1 MDLHRLE
8 IFCKLME
15 TRSFSKTGQE
25 LNLTQPTVS
34 GHIKT
39 LEEQIGLRLFDRHR
53 RMVRPTSAALVLQ
66 EFAEKMLDMSREAGF
81 ALERFRGRI
90 GGRLCLGGSTIP
102 GTYIMPQ
109 LIGKFHRIY
118 PETELRLVLDDT
130 TGLVARVAE
139 GEVEVGLVGALAS
152 RENVILEPVLED
164 QMVLV
169 APPDHRWASSGKP
182 VKVKN
187 LAETP
192 FIIREEGSGT
202 RAAMLESLKAH
213 GLSLEDLMV
222 VAEMG
227 STEAVRQSVKS
238 GLGVS
243 ILSRVAVDD
252 LIKMDAV
259 RVVAVTGLNLKR
271 RFYLAYHGQ
280 RTRSPASNAFM
291 DFLRNEARSMG
302 AISNGGK

>member
-15 TRSFSKTGQE
+15 TGSFSKTGQE

-39 LEEQIGLRLFDRHR
+39 LEDEIGLRLFDRHR

-66 EFAEKMLDMSREAGF
+66 EFAEKMLDIRREAGF

-90 GGRLCLGGSTIP
+90 GGRLRLGGSTIP

-118 PETELRLVLDDT
+118 PETHLSLVLDDT
-130 TGLVARVAE
+130 AGLVGRVAE
-139 GEVEVGLVGALAS
+139 GDVEVGLVGARTV
-152 RENVILEPVLED
+152 RENVVLEPLLED

-169 APPDHRWASSGKP
+169 VPPDHRWAYSGKP
-182 VKVKN
+182 VKVRN
-187 LAETP
+187 LVETP

-202 RAAMLESLKAH
+202 RAAMLDSLKAH
-213 GLSLEDLMV
+213 GMRLEDLMV

-252 LIKMDAV
+252 LIKTDAV

-271 RFYLAYHGQ
+271 SFYLAYHGQ
-280 RTRSPASNAFM
+280 RTLSPASQAFLE
-291 DFLRNEARSMG
+291 FLRVEARSL
-302 AISNGGK
+302 STLNNGGK